1 MILERLKTET
11 SDAHDRVEALAASD
25 RIMNGSLTP
34 NEYAQLIVHNYILHA
49 AYEPVLDKAIARHNL
64 SELDYSQRQKLSFLE
79 RDLHEMGIP
88 IPDNNFVPM
97 AQIETVE
104 DILGC
109 MYVMEGSTL
118 GGAVIRRRLVPL
130 PDFAT
135 LPFHFY
141 GCYGD
146 RTGPMWNA
154 FRSVLTERVQTTDQ
168 EQATVDAAIRTF
180 DDVARCFAL
189 DVSTAAVQ

>member
-34 NEYAQLIVHNYILHA
+34 EEYQQLILRNYVLHA
-49 AYEPVLDKAIARHNL
+49 AYEPMLDEAIARNGMD
-64 SELDYSQRQKLSFLE
+64 ELNYAERKKLSFLE
-79 RDLHEMGIP
+79 RDLQEMGLAIP
-88 IPDNNFVPM
+88 EVDFAPSFAAATPEEVF
-97 AQIETVE
+97 
-104 DILGC
+104 GS

-118 GGAVIRRRLVPL
+118 GGSVIRRRLVSL
-130 PDFAT
+130 PEFAG

-154 FRSVLTERVQTTDQ
+154 FKTVVAERVQTADQ
-168 EQATVDAAIRTF
+168 EQATVNAAIKTF

-189 DVSTAAVQ
+189 DMASVR